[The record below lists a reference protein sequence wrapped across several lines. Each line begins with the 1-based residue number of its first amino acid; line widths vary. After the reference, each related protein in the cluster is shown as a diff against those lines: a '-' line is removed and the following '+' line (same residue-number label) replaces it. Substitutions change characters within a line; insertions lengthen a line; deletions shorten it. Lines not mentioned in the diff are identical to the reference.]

1 MTQNASSFS
10 LQKSVL
16 NALLLVGMTCVLLFG
31 TTAVE
36 ADVQPLP
43 DLGSPARAVYS
54 AEAEHRLGHQVMVQ
68 IRQSRE
74 FVDDPELQAYV
85 QQLGE
90 SIARG
95 TGRSDFRFFIVRD
108 PSINAFAL
116 PGGYIGLNTGLILR
130 TSNESEL
137 AAVLAHEIEHVV
149 QQHWSRMMA
158 ARKQR
163 SGLTAAAL
171 LASMILVGSGQQ
183 AGEAGI
189 ALTSA
194 INTTQEL
201 SYSRDYEREAD
212 RLGIQLLARAG
223 YRPEAMANFFGKLQ
237 KSARLSDSGAPEY
250 MRTHPV
256 TTNRIAE
263 ARDRAR
269 KLKVH
274 VTHTS
279 NRAFMYAKARIVALY
294 SPSTTEARTLMK
306 SRIAPVSKDAY
317 DYGEAM
323 LAMRTNRLASAMT
336 IAQDLRKRH
345 PKDLRF
351 HMLEADIKLD
361 SGDKK
366 GGLDIYRD
374 IHRHEKNN
382 REIMLR
388 YADALINYGGFADA
402 YKMLKSVIR
411 TPPEHPRLQ
420 QLYARAAGEI
430 GKYYESH
437 RAMAEYYYLMG
448 NTDAALEQLNIAK
461 NIAGTNQYLLA
472 GAEARSKEIEAER
485 AQQIQSQH

>member
-1 MTQNASSFS
+1 MPFASNSNSTF
-10 LQKSVL
+10 QKGIIKL
-16 NALLLVGMTCVLLFG
+16 LYLALVAGGVNFG
-31 TTAVE
+31 TVPAQ

-43 DLGSPARAVYS
+43 DLGSPARALYS
-54 AEAEHRLGHQVMVQ
+54 AAEEQRLGREVMIQ

-74 FVDDPELQAYV
+74 FVDDPELQTYV
-85 QQLGE
+85 QKLGE
-90 SIARG
+90 RVAKG
-95 TGRSDFRFFIVRD
+95 TGRSDFQFFIVRD

-130 TSNESEL
+130 ASDESEL

-171 LASMILVGSGQQ
+171 LASMILAGSGQQ

-201 SYSRDYEREAD
+201 SYSRDFEREAD

-223 YRPEAMANFFGKLQ
+223 YQPDAMADFFEELQ

-263 ARDRAR
+263 ARDRAH
-269 KLKVH
+269 KLDAH
-274 VTHTS
+274 LAHITQLS
-279 NRAFMYAKARIVALY
+279 NREFMYAKARIIALF
-294 SPSTTEARTLMK
+294 STSTAEAQSSMKTIIPPSQR
-306 SRIAPVSKDAY
+306 DAHE
-317 DYGEAM
+317 YGEAM
-323 LAMRTNRLASAMT
+323 LALRTHHLAPGLK
-336 IAQDLRKRH
+336 IATDLQKRH
-345 PKDLRF
+345 PGDLRF
-351 HMLEADIKLD
+351 RMLEADIKLD
-361 SGDKK
+361 SGDKN
-366 GGLDIYRD
+366 GGLEIYRS
-374 IHRHEKNN
+374 IYQRETNN
-382 REIMLR
+382 REVVLR
-388 YADALINYGGFADA
+388 YAEALVNYGGYAEA
-402 YKMLKSVIR
+402 YKLLKSTIS
-411 TPPEHPRLQ
+411 TPSQHPRLQ

-430 GKYYESH
+430 GKLYESH
-437 RAMAEYYYLMG
+437 RALAEYYYLMG
-448 NTDAALEQLNIAK
+448 KIDAALEQLNIAK

-485 AQQIQSQH
+485 AEQK